1 MDRYSNIKKKKTPTD
16 WIRPKGVE
24 YYSANLYP
32 EIKKLTSD
40 IYVLT
45 EWGDRLDLLADR
57 FYGDVSLWWI
67 IAVSNP
73 NKIEFGSLLPD
84 PGLQIRIPADPNLVI
99 DKYNAKNLSTSFNVG
114 N

>member
-1 MDRYSNIKKKKTPTD
+1 MGGQKLKKLQKKFISHWQSPKKK
-16 WIRPKGVE
+16 RL
-24 YYSANLYP
+24 S
-32 EIKKLTSD
+32 
-40 IYVLT
+40 

-99 DKYNAKNLSTSFNVG
+99 DKYYAKNLSTSFNVG